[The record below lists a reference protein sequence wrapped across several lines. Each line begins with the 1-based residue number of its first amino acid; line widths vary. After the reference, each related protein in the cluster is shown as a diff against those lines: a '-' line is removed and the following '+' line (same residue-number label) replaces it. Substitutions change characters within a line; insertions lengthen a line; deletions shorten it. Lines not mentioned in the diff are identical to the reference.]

1 MPWLLTMR
9 VTQGVGA
16 ALMMPTTMAIVT
28 ATFPPER
35 RGRALGLMAGA
46 SAFFA
51 ALGPVLGGLLTEY
64 IDWRAVLLVNVP
76 LAAITIGL
84 TLWAAPAGA
93 PRAGA
98 PRSNDWPG
106 VATLALAIG
115 GITLGFGQ
123 VQDWGWTAPTFV
135 ALGVLSARRPWS

>member
-1 MPWLLTMR
+1 
-9 VTQGVGA
+9 
-16 ALMMPTTMAIVT
+16 MMPTTMAIVT
-28 ATFPPER
+28 ATFPPEK

-51 ALGPVLGGLLTEY
+51 ALGPVLGLLTEY
-64 IDWRAVLLVNVP
+64 IDRRAVLLVNVP

-93 PRAGA
+93 LRAGA

-106 VATLALAIG
+106 VAPSRWRSAASPSG
-115 GITLGFGQ
+115 
-123 VQDWGWTAPTFV
+123 
-135 ALGVLSARRPWS
+135 SARCRTGAGPPPPSSRSASGSSRWWRSWRSSGTSPTR